1 MSAICIKE
9 RYHLVIEHN
18 RALDSEW
25 ECICSGYINIT
36 CSLSLFRVREYD
48 TFKLYGMDNELRL
61 YFLTFFAALEIFF
74 NVTLTSLNGYSSKPI
89 KHSTDMHSDDLVCA
103 FSEWFNEL
111 IYSRTRCKVAELIK
125 ILNFLSFSFFSLEN
139 IE

>member
-1 MSAICIKE
+1 MALVKSIWRDSTFSRLSMKTLRPRWNKSPITPFFILFFILIYFSWNVFHTTFMNVYEHFNHCYTSRRVGESTTWSNNSTVSAICIKE

-48 TFKLYGMDNELRL
+48 TFKL
-61 YFLTFFAALEIFF
+61 
-74 NVTLTSLNGYSSKPI
+74 
-89 KHSTDMHSDDLVCA
+89 
-103 FSEWFNEL
+103 
-111 IYSRTRCKVAELIK
+111 
-125 ILNFLSFSFFSLEN
+125 
-139 IE
+139 